1 MSEQTSA
8 ATARPIEFP
17 PLEEVRQNL
26 RVKWYR
32 SPIEPATLR
41 RLMRRNDLRGALQA
55 VGYLGLIAAT
65 GALTAYFFTQ
75 AMWLPFALALWC
87 HGTVGTFAFIANH
100 ELGHGTV
107 FRTKWLNGFFQS
119 IFSVLSFWNPHEHDL
134 SHIYHHRYTLYPEGD
149 RELPGLY
156 SDPGVVVHP
165 WLLNIRPWRVVQ
177 KLTFDFASLRHL
189 TVSTLRLATRRYR
202 TKFTGIFASEWA
214 RALFATS
221 PGIERRA
228 VRFARLTIAFHVAGL
243 VIGAVLGA
251 WWLPIVVTGSVFVG
265 RWLFD
270 LVVLPQHFGL
280 MDSVPDFRMTTRSIK
295 LNPFTSFLYWRMN
308 WHAEHHMFAG
318 VPCYHLK
325 QLAKEITPDM
335 PRLRTLWQAW
345 GEMIQSGKR
354 QQQDPTYQYQTPL
367 PPTAHPAVLS
377 DAVVVLPE
385 GERLAAEA
393 SIGDLA
399 RQRH

>member
-1 MSEQTSA
+1 MPASGSPERSDRAVALINGLLAASA
-8 ATARPIEFP
+8 ETASVEFKENNSAP
-17 PLEEVRQNL
+17 VLIGKYISALANAAALEE
-26 RVKWYR
+26 
-32 SPIEPATLR
+32 E
-41 RLMRRNDLRGALQA
+41 
-55 VGYLGLIAAT
+55 
-65 GALTAYFFTQ
+65 
-75 AMWLPFALALWC
+75 
-87 HGTVGTFAFIANH
+87 
-100 ELGHGTV
+100 
-107 FRTKWLNGFFQS
+107 
-119 IFSVLSFWNPHEHDL
+119 
-134 SHIYHHRYTLYPEGD
+134 
-149 RELPGLY
+149 
-156 SDPGVVVHP
+156 
-165 WLLNIRPWRVVQ
+165 
-177 KLTFDFASLRHL
+177 
-189 TVSTLRLATRRYR
+189 
-202 TKFTGIFASEWA
+202 FTGIFASEWA

-221 PGIERRA
+221 PEIERRA

-243 VIGAVLGA
+243 GIAVVLGA

-325 QLAKEITPDM
+325 QLAKAITPDM